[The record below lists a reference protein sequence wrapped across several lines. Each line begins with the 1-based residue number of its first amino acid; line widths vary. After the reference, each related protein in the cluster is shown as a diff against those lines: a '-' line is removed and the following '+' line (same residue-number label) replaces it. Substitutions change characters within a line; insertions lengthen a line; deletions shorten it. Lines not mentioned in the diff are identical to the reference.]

1 MKIGDVAG
9 AVGKG
14 LLAGVAGTAL
24 MTVSSTLEMKLRGR
38 EASSTPARAAGK
50 VLGVEPTGEKEKA
63 RFSNLVHWGYGT
75 QWGAVRGL
83 IGVAGLHEPAAAAA
97 HFAIVWGTE
106 LVMLPSLGV
115 TSPPQQWGAKEL
127 AIDALHHAVYATGTS
142 AAYAFLETH

>member
-1 MKIGDVAG
+1 MKVGDVAG

-14 LLAGVAGTAL
+14 LFAGAAGTAL
-24 MTVSSTLEMKLRGR
+24 MTVSSTLEMRLRGR

-83 IGVAGLHEPAAAAA
+83 IGAAGLHGPAAAAA
-97 HFAIVWGTE
+97 HFATVWGTE

-115 TSPPQQWGAKEL
+115 ASPPWQWGAKEL
-127 AIDALHHAVYATGTS
+127 AIDAFHHAVYATGTS
-142 AAYAFLETH
+142 VAYAFLESH